1 MAVVVLVFFCGG
13 RGLLSNYV
21 FIHIA
26 PLYKGSPMVAS
37 FFLRGKFE
45 DDLLF
50 FPQDK
55 QYHDDFFFW
64 QGNVIFFSRCF
75 RCLTWLVCL
84 NRWLGKRL
92 GGSAWFVPSE
102 AVKLGE
108 SSVPV
113 RSKKVEAR

>member
-1 MAVVVLVFFCGG
+1 MKDAILDPIVANFLHKYLAAPWAKTEFRKGGRFGRCGTCFFCGG

-55 QYHDDFFFW
+55 QYHDDFFF
-64 QGNVIFFSRCF
+64 
-75 RCLTWLVCL
+75 
-84 NRWLGKRL
+84 GK
-92 GGSAWFVPSE
+92 AM
-102 AVKLGE
+102 
-108 SSVPV
+108 
-113 RSKKVEAR
+113 